1 MDEVMTSVGPVHDQ
15 ERESYEEPSGG
26 YDVPT
31 GERRRRE
38 RPKKPPVPVL
48 PNGTWVQI
56 GDSSRSSTLRGQV
69 GTVVAWG
76 RQVEVR
82 MRDDD
87 PKGPTRKI
95 NPTDLVALSEEPK
108 QAVDDSGGDSL
119 GVENLKLARE
129 NESYDGPAE
138 TRRRERVKKPPVPV
152 LPDGT
157 WVQIGDSCRSPTLQG
172 QVGTV
177 VAWGRQVEVL
187 LRGPDGAEGAVRKIN
202 PTDLVALSKEPAFT
216 AAEEADDRSIRDS
229 GDTTSSE
236 F

>member
-1 MDEVMTSVGPVHDQ
+1 MDEVAT
-15 ERESYEEPSGG
+15 YEEPSGG

-31 GERRRRE
+31 GERRRGE
-38 RPKKPPVPVL
+38 RAKKPPVPVL

-56 GDSSRSSTLRGQV
+56 GDSSRSMTLRGQV

-76 RQVEVR
+76 RQVEVH
-82 MRDDD
+82 MRDD

-95 NPTDLVALSEEPK
+95 NPTDLVALSEEPEK

-119 GVENLKLARE
+119 GVENIKLSRE
-129 NESYDGPAE
+129 NESYGEPAE
-138 TRRRERVKKPPVPV
+138 PRRRERGAKKPPVPV

-157 WVQIGDSCRSPTLQG
+157 WVQIADSCRSPTLQG

-187 LRGPDGAEGAVRKIN
+187 LRGPDGAEGDVRKIN
-202 PTDLVALSKEPAFT
+202 PTDLVALSEEPGFT
-216 AAEEADDRSIRDS
+216 AAEEADERSIRDS
-229 GDTTSSE
+229 GDTTSSD
-236 F
+236 

>member
-1 MDEVMTSVGPVHDQ
+1 MTSVGPVHDQ

-48 PNGTWVQI
+48 PN
-56 GDSSRSSTLRGQV
+56 
-69 GTVVAWG
+69 
-76 RQVEVR
+76 
-82 MRDDD
+82 
-87 PKGPTRKI
+87 
-95 NPTDLVALSEEPK
+95 
-108 QAVDDSGGDSL
+108 
-119 GVENLKLARE
+119 
-129 NESYDGPAE
+129 
-138 TRRRERVKKPPVPV
+138 
-152 LPDGT
+152 GT

>member
-1 MDEVMTSVGPVHDQ
+1 MTSVGPVHDQ
-15 ERESYEEPSGG
+15 ERESLEEPRGG

-31 GERRRRE
+31 GERRRGE
-38 RPKKPPVPVL
+38 RPKKPPVPAL

-95 NPTDLVALSEEPK
+95 NPTDLVALSEEP
-108 QAVDDSGGDSL
+108 
-119 GVENLKLARE
+119 
-129 NESYDGPAE
+129 
-138 TRRRERVKKPPVPV
+138 
-152 LPDGT
+152 
-157 WVQIGDSCRSPTLQG
+157 
-172 QVGTV
+172 
-177 VAWGRQVEVL
+177 
-187 LRGPDGAEGAVRKIN
+187 
-202 PTDLVALSKEPAFT
+202 AFT